1 MANLFNKQQPHSIF
15 LGKNVGVQQS
25 ISRIV
30 TMSDLALYDEVAQ
43 ETDHMQ
49 LVRSNL
55 DLVKRIAYHMSTRM
69 PSSVQ
74 LNDLIQSGMIGLIE
88 AAKNFKTDKGCSFET
103 YAGIRI
109 RGSILD
115 DIRKS
120 DWVPRS
126 VYQNSRKISQAI
138 HSVEKRENREA
149 KPEEIA
155 KEMEVTLKEYHAMLK
170 DTSACDLFSLD
181 EIPIETV
188 TIENKSDDPLS
199 QIQIKDLKQILSD
212 QIAKLPER
220 EKLVLS
226 LHALE
231 ELNFKEI
238 GSILSISESRVC
250 QIHSQAINRL
260 RARIGRMTSEV
271 KK

>member
-1 MANLFNKQQPHSIF
+1 
-15 LGKNVGVQQS
+15 
-25 ISRIV
+25 
-30 TMSDLALYDEVAQ
+30 MSELALYEEVAQ
-43 ETDHMQ
+43 EVDHMQ
-49 LVRSNL
+49 LVKSNL
-55 DLVKRIAYHMSTRM
+55 NLVKRIAYHMSNRM

-88 AAKNFKTDKGCSFET
+88 AAKNFKTDKNCSFET

-138 HSVEKRENREA
+138 HAIEKRENREA

-155 KEMEVTLKEYHAMLK
+155 YELEISIKEYHAMLK
-170 DTSACDLFSLD
+170 DSSACDLFSLD

-188 TIENKSDDPLS
+188 THENKSDDPLA
-199 QIQIKDLKQILSD
+199 QIQVKDMKGLLSD
-212 QIAKLPER
+212 QITKLPDR
-220 EKLVLS
+220 EQLVLS

-238 GSILSISESRVC
+238 GSILDISESRVC

-260 RARIGRMTSEV
+260 KARINRITTEV
-271 KK
+271 R